1 MTKIIV
7 ADTGP
12 LIALST
18 LELLSELT
26 QLFEEVYVPGAVID
40 EALCSKH
47 KPGAAG
53 IALALKQ
60 GWIKRSQVTQTAT
73 LKKLSLLLDAG
84 ESEALSLAKE
94 LGAIVLID
102 ERKGRRVAKAHDIP
116 IIGTAA
122 VLVKAKRMG
131 KIAYVKPL
139 LEQLTEQGYRL
150 NAQLVKHI
158 LIACDEK

>member
-1 MTKIIV
+1 M
-7 ADTGP
+7 
-12 LIALST
+12 
-18 LELLSELT
+18 
-26 QLFEEVYVPGAVID
+26 
-40 EALCSKH
+40 
-47 KPGAAG
+47 
-53 IALALKQ
+53 ALKQ